1 MFSCFYRSLPEHD
14 PRFESSFSQ
23 TILKKKKRKES
34 REFISLPTERKK
46 DPWIG
51 NFLPLRRGWLGSDRI
66 ERKEKRGGPRR
77 QQCAIDISTF
87 WAARLLTLGAEGA
100 RASTQNW
107 WRCTDRS
114 ARFEGESNRP
124 RLSCYRPLRVIKFP
138 VVFTGQWPRPGRRH
152 PIALTTG
159 RNSYRGYRATLPP
172 RKLEPFAF
180 PPSIFF
186 SLLSSFPSSEG
197 ISKIPII

>member
-1 MFSCFYRSLPEHD
+1 M
-14 PRFESSFSQ
+14 
-23 TILKKKKRKES
+23 
-34 REFISLPTERKK
+34 ERKK

-66 ERKEKRGGPRR
+66 ERKEKRGGSRR

-159 RNSYRGYRATLPP
+159 RNSYRGYRATPP
-172 RKLEPFAF
+172 
-180 PPSIFF
+180 PPEIRT
-186 SLLSSFPSSEG
+186 LCLSSFHFLFPSLFFSILGGWKFEG
-197 ISKIPII
+197 IRNFEDSNNIICLLTDKASKEFNNKIVDSFILG

>member
-14 PRFESSFSQ
+14 PRFESSFSR
-23 TILKKKKRKES
+23 TILKKKKKEKNH
-34 REFISLPTERKK
+34 EIHLPTERKK

-51 NFLPLRRGWLGSDRI
+51 NFLPLRRGWLRSDRI

-159 RNSYRGYRATLPP
+159 RNSYRGYRATPPP

-197 ISKIPII
+197 ISKIPMI